1 MGALTPTFLHS
12 LETRMEAIMS
22 TEYQRLVQD
31 LWWRLV
37 ATEKS
42 SVTKI
47 ERIMWLLDT
56 AMIRRLEAGSMEF
69 EDLVAQYHEFEAEF
83 AGAGFKL
90 TREKMED
97 VYNGMPGG
105 EALEL
110 AGAWSRQIGF
120 QSAYWPQF
128 DVARAIRDGELSTS
142 LTYDGLPFFDDGH
155 FVNGFDSEQ
164 GVFSN
169 ILDSTVLNAAGLG
182 SAAPAMGGITLDV
195 AFENLQRC
203 FAYIAQIKMPNG
215 RDPRKLKPAAI
226 IVPPALTARAQQL
239 TNAKIVAQA
248 AASGGGGAD
257 VEAVIRNWNIGQPV
271 QADELASAFGGSD
284 STFYIVATADGTNPG
299 ALVYVNREPLNVMF
313 HGPVQSPELARMREF
328 QWLTGGRNV
337 VGYGHPFKLFKVKA
351 S

>member
-195 AFENLQRC
+195 AIDWARD
-203 FAYIAQIKMPNG
+203 IATLAPLSLAHNKLVLNG
-215 RDPRKLKPAAI
+215 SAADDDAI
-226 IVPPALTARAQQL
+226 AASFTAVWASEDVREGAAARAE
-239 TNAKIVAQA
+239 K
-248 AASGGGGAD
+248 
-257 VEAVIRNWNIGQPV
+257 RRP
-271 QADELASAFGGSD
+271 
-284 STFYIVATADGTNPG
+284 TF
-299 ALVYVNREPLNVMF
+299 
-313 HGPVQSPELARMREF
+313 
-328 QWLTGGRNV
+328 TGR
-337 VGYGHPFKLFKVKA
+337 
-351 S
+351 